1 MIEEK
6 ARRLTRK
13 NFKFLKNNNRYL
25 YTGTNN
31 TAIIK
36 LGLKRY
42 YGELFCDGQS
52 MMKDGICLHLVAFSW
67 LYDINCYRNYS
78 NKPKNFAISNKRGR
92 HKKKFLKNSFSYAIF
107 KIA

>member
-42 YGELFCDGQS
+42 YGELFCDCQS

-92 HKKKFLKNSFSYAIF
+92 HKKSKKCGEFN
-107 KIA
+107 